1 MLAGALAAAVLVLPF
16 SLTLPALSVT
26 LPSRTAVIQA
36 STEALTDAAPVASAS
51 APAPGT
57 TPAPAPDESSAL
69 SAAALLAIAWFG
81 GLLVCAGRLFA
92 GLLRIRRVTALAS
105 PVDDDRW
112 TNALDAVAR
121 RYGLKRDIRVART
134 DSADLLATWGIR
146 RPHVLL
152 PRQSHAWPA
161 DRIHVV
167 LCHELAH
174 IRRHDWLVQMLAE
187 AVRAILWFNPLAWMI
202 CTRLR
207 RESEQACDDEV
218 LAMGVGGV
226 DYAGQLLDLARQ
238 CRRPGSMWAS
248 ALPMAHPST
257 LERRITAMLNPR
269 LDRRVPTRR
278 ALALVGTALLIITLP
293 AAALRA
299 RQAGPATLAG
309 TVYDVMGG
317 VMPGVEVTLTDAN
330 QVAKKTQSNAS
341 GRFEFAAVAPGK
353 YVLSAALRGF
363 RPLRHELDLTSPSD
377 WNRAVILQLGNL
389 QESISVSASR
399 MPAAAPGAGVPA
411 PVRVGGSVRV
421 PQKVYDVK
429 PIYPQSMRE
438 AGLAGVVPIEAVIG
452 RDGTVTSVRVLS
464 AQAHPDL
471 AVAAT
476 DAVRK
481 WRFTPTLLN
490 GVAVDVSMTVTVKF
504 SLSD

>member
-1 MLAGALAAAVLVLPF
+1 
-16 SLTLPALSVT
+16 
-26 LPSRTAVIQA
+26 
-36 STEALTDAAPVASAS
+36 
-51 APAPGT
+51 
-57 TPAPAPDESSAL
+57 
-69 SAAALLAIAWFG
+69 
-81 GLLVCAGRLFA
+81 
-92 GLLRIRRVTALAS
+92 
-105 PVDDDRW
+105 
-112 TNALDAVAR
+112 
-121 RYGLKRDIRVART
+121 
-134 DSADLLATWGIR
+134 
-146 RPHVLL
+146 
-152 PRQSHAWPA
+152 
-161 DRIHVV
+161 
-167 LCHELAH
+167 
-174 IRRHDWLVQMLAE
+174 
-187 AVRAILWFNPLAWMI
+187 
-202 CTRLR
+202 
-207 RESEQACDDEV
+207 
-218 LAMGVGGV
+218 
-226 DYAGQLLDLARQ
+226 
-238 CRRPGSMWAS
+238 
-248 ALPMAHPST
+248 
-257 LERRITAMLNPR
+257 MLNPR
-269 LDRRVPTRR
+269 LDRRVPSRR

-293 AAALRA
+293 VAALRA

-330 QVAKKTQSNAS
+330 QAAKKTHSNAS

-363 RPLRHELDLTSPSD
+363 RPLRHELDLSSPSD